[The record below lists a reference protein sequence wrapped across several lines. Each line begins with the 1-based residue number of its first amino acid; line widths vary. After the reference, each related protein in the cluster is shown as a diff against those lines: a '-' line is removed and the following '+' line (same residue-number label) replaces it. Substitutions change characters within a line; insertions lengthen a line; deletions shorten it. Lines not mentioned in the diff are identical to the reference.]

1 MSRMLGQVDKPELGE
16 TRRGIP
22 GTWSSRKGKH
32 SWAVAAGGRGG
43 GAPAEV
49 QEGLFQ
55 GWKGLRLSCVGGDT
69 ADYTHQTSLT
79 LQSNGSISA
88 HGRDGCKK
96 LI

>member
-22 GTWSSRKGKH
+22 GTWSSRKGKP
-32 SWAVAAGGRGG
+32 SWAVAAGGRGVG
-43 GAPAEV
+43 WGAACRGARGAV
-49 QEGLFQ
+49 SGLERFAP
-55 GWKGLRLSCVGGDT
+55 GGDT
-69 ADYTHQTSLT
+69 ADYIHQTSLT

-88 HGRDGCKK
+88 HGRDSCRK